1 MAKRK
6 AGTSGGD
13 RPGGGTGAGNVR
25 GGSAGG
31 GATPATRVLTA
42 AGVPF
47 VAHSFA
53 ADDRSRAGQSNSA
66 TRVSFG
72 EEAAEALGVEAERVY
87 KTLVADIDSRLWVAV
102 VPVTAQLDLKAL
114 AGAAGGKRAVMA
126 DPVLAERSSG
136 YVVGGISPLGQR
148 KPLPTVVD
156 SSALTHPTVFVSGG
170 RRGLD
175 LELAA
180 ADLVRLT
187 AARTAPIAR
196 SD

>member
-1 MAKRK
+1 LAKRNADAK
-6 AGTSGGD
+6 RNSE
-13 RPGGGTGAGNVR
+13 
-25 GGSAGG
+25 GSG
-31 GATPATRVLTA
+31 GATPATRALSA
-42 AGVPF
+42 AGVTYQ
-47 VAHSFA
+47 AHSFT
-53 ADDRSRAGQSNSA
+53 ADDRSRSGTATGSA

-72 EEAAEALGVEAERVY
+72 EEAAEALGVEADRVY

-126 DPVLAERSSG
+126 DPAQAERSSG

-156 SSALTHPTVFVSGG
+156 SSALSHPTVFVSGG

-180 ADLVRLT
+180 ADLIRVT
-187 AARTAPIAR
+187 SARTAAIAR
-196 SD
+196 RD

>member
-1 MAKRK
+1 VGKRSN
-6 AGTSGGD
+6 ADAS
-13 RPGGGTGAGNVR
+13 
-25 GGSAGG
+25 G
-31 GATPATRVLTA
+31 GATPATRALTA
-42 AGVPF
+42 AGVAF
-47 VAHSFA
+47 TAHTFT
-53 ADDRSRAGQSNSA
+53 ADDRSRPGNA
-66 TRVSFG
+66 TRLSFG
-72 EEAAEALGVEAERVY
+72 EEAAEALGVDPERVY

-126 DPVLAERSSG
+126 DPAQAERSSG

-156 SSALTHPTVFVSGG
+156 SSALTQPTVYVSGG

-187 AARTAPIAR
+187 SARTAPIAR
-196 SD
+196 QHESR

>member
-1 MAKRK
+1 
-6 AGTSGGD
+6 
-13 RPGGGTGAGNVR
+13 
-25 GGSAGG
+25 
-31 GATPATRVLTA
+31 VLST
-42 AGVPF
+42 AGVTF
-47 VAHSFA
+47 VAHTFE
-53 ADDRSRAGQSNSA
+53 ADDRSRAAAGNSA

-72 EEAAEALGVEAERVY
+72 EEAAEALGVDASRVY
-87 KTLVADIDSRLWVAV
+87 KTLVADIDARLWVAV

-126 DPVLAERSSG
+126 DPALAERSSG

-148 KPLPTVVD
+148 KQLPTVVD
-156 SSALTHPTVFVSGG
+156 SSALEHPTVFVSGG

-187 AARTAPIAR
+187 SARTAAIAR
-196 SD
+196 RD